1 MRACYFSAMFI
12 KKSILCILALLVVA
26 FMIIEA
32 IVVARAK
39 EAFVVHE
46 YHGLLNGK
54 VAQPYEQ
61 LVEELWDRYEA
72 GNMDALGQALERAED
87 RKHEISH
94 VWLNDYTPN
103 AYGASVI
110 EIIK

>member
-26 FMIIEA
+26 VMIIEA
-32 IVVARAK
+32 IIVARAK
-39 EAFVVHE
+39 EAFVARE

-61 LVEELWDRYEA
+61 LVEELWDRYET
-72 GNMDALGQALERAED
+72 GDMDALGRALKAAED
-87 RKHEISH
+87 QKYEMNH
-94 VWLNDYTPN
+94 VWLNDNTPE
-103 AYGASVI
+103 AYRESVTRI
-110 EIIK
+110 LK